1 MPPEA
6 RGAPLLEQ
14 VSGADAA
21 AEPLVLRLLLAAAE
35 ERAPAEEGPGVTLS
49 EKQRQGLE
57 IFRRARRE
65 LSTGVLALAGDA
77 ARRARHVAPL
87 LPSLSAE
94 QARQALPLLLRL
106 PPAETK
112 LALVRL
118 MHAAPPPLLPAQL
131 LLELHLLDLDEPG
144 LIADVAPEKPAR
156 LLTLSLSPTPSLSLS
171 LTGSLT
177 LTLSLNPEPKPD
189 PDPYPNPGPTS
200 LPGPTPNPGPTPTPE
215 RHQVRL
221 LIQA

>member
-35 ERAPAEEGPGVTLS
+35 ERPPAEEGAGATLS
-49 EKQRQGLE
+49 EKQRLGLE
-57 IFRRARRE
+57 SFRRARRE

-131 LLELHLLDLDEPG
+131 LLELHLLDLEEPG
-144 LIADVAPEKPAR
+144 LVADVAPEKPAR
-156 LLTLSLSPTPSLSLS
+156 LLTLSPI
-171 LTGSLT
+171 
-177 LTLSLNPEPKPD
+177 PKPD
-189 PDPYPNPGPTS
+189 PKPKPKPNPK
-200 LPGPTPNPGPTPTPE
+200 PTPKP
-215 RHQVRL
+215 
-221 LIQA
+221 